1 MSFARRELPTILL
14 TACGVLMLLA
24 FFTPF
29 KEFTTIKGILT
40 SWTIVV
46 AATSTW
52 LGFAYMSYAQY
63 RMYQRN
69 PTRIQLIYF
78 ITPFAF
84 FSLFLI
90 VGVSFPGDVSSPQY
104 LWLLSSIYQQVGA
117 TIYAVMF
124 FTLASS
130 AYRTFTVASIE
141 SIALLLGGVIY
152 TLRQIPLFPV
162 FAPWL
167 VPVGEWIL
175 LVPNVGG
182 GRGAVICAAMAALVV
197 GIRTLWGKEMTMVEA

>member
-1 MSFARRELPTILL
+1 MSFARRELPTIIL

-29 KEFTTIKGILT
+29 EAFTTIKGALT
-40 SWTIVV
+40 AWTIVIS
-46 AATSTW
+46 ATSTW

-69 PTRIQLIYF
+69 PTTLQLIYF
-78 ITPFAF
+78 VTPFAF
-84 FSLFLI
+84 FLLFLI
-90 VGVSFPGDVSSPQY
+90 VGVSFPGDVGSPQY
-104 LWLLSSIYQQVGA
+104 LWLVNNIRMQVGA
-117 TIYAVMF
+117 TVYAIMF

-141 SIALLLGGVIY
+141 AIALLISGIIY

-197 GIRTLWGKEMTMVEA
+197 GIRTLWGREITMVEV

>member
-1 MSFARRELPTILL
+1 MSFMRRELPTIIVS
-14 TACGVLMLLA
+14 ACGVIMLLS
-24 FFTPF
+24 FFTTF
-29 KEFTTIKGILT
+29 EVFTTIKATLT
-40 SWTIVV
+40 AWTIVI
-46 AATSTW
+46 ASTSTW

-63 RMYQRN
+63 RTYKRD
-69 PTRIQLIYF
+69 PTTSQLIYF
-78 ITPFAF
+78 ATPFVF
-84 FSLFLI
+84 FLLFLV
-90 VGVSFPGDVSSPQY
+90 VGFSFPGDVNSPQY

-117 TIYAVMF
+117 TVYAVMF

-141 SIALLLGGVIY
+141 ATALLLSGVIY
-152 TLRQIPLFPV
+152 TLRQIPLFPY

-167 VPVGEWIL
+167 MPLGEWIL

-197 GIRTLWGKEMTMVEA
+197 GIRTLWGREMTMEV

>member
-1 MSFARRELPTILL
+1 MSFTRRELPTIIL

-24 FFTPF
+24 FFTPI
-29 KEFTTIKGILT
+29 EAFTKIKGTLT
-40 SWTIVV
+40 AWTIVIS
-46 AATSTW
+46 ATSTW

-63 RMYQRN
+63 RMLKRN
-69 PTRIQLIYF
+69 PVLTQKIYF
-78 ITPFAF
+78 VTPFAF
-84 FSLFLI
+84 FLLYLV

-104 LWLLSSIYQQVGA
+104 LWLTNNIRMQVGA
-117 TIYAVMF
+117 TVYAIMF

-130 AYRTFTVASIE
+130 AYRTFTIASIE
-141 SIALLLGGVIY
+141 AIALLIGGVIY
-152 TLRQIPLFPV
+152 MLRQIPLFVV

-167 VPVGEWIL
+167 IPLGEWIL

-197 GIRTLWGKEMTMVEA
+197 GVRTLWGREITMVEV

>member
-1 MSFARRELPTILL
+1 MSFTRRELPTIILS
-14 TACGVLMLLA
+14 ACGVLMLLA

-29 KEFTTIKGILT
+29 EAFTTIKGTLT
-40 SWTIVV
+40 AWTIVIS
-46 AATSTW
+46 ATSTW

-63 RMYQRN
+63 RMLQRN
-69 PTRIQLIYF
+69 PVLTQKIYF
-78 ITPFAF
+78 VTPFAF
-84 FSLFLI
+84 FLLFLV

-117 TIYAVMF
+117 TVYAVMF

-130 AYRTFTVASIE
+130 AYRTFTVASTE
-141 SIALLLGGVIY
+141 AVALLLGGTIY
-152 TLRQIPLFPV
+152 MLRQIPLFPA

-167 VPVGEWIL
+167 VPLGEWIL

-182 GRGAVICAAMAALVV
+182 GRGAVICAALAALVV
-197 GIRTLWGKEMTMVEA
+197 GIRTLWGREITMVEV